1 METKKWIF
9 SAAAILLIG
18 AGCQASAEVGVTS
31 TTSATAPNVANK
43 KAQNA
48 IIQAH
53 CTHAYRCNTFGGSHR
68 FRDYDSCDRELR
80 SETLTSPVCAH
91 DIDASKL
98 SQCLDSIRSA
108 GCGEGSGVA
117 FERLCSNQTLCQ

>member
-1 METKKWIF
+1 MEAKKPIM
-9 SAAAILLIG
+9 SAAALLLIV

-31 TTSATAPNVANK
+31 TTGAAAPNVSNH

-53 CTHAYRCNTFGGSHR
+53 CTRAYRCNTFGGSHR

-80 SETLTSPVCAH
+80 SETLASPVCAH

-98 SQCLDSIRSA
+98 SQCLDSIRAA
-108 GCGEGSGVA
+108 GCGEGLGATS
-117 FERLCSNQTLCQ
+117 ERLCSNQTLCQ

>member
-1 METKKWIF
+1 METKTSLF
-9 SAAAILLIG
+9 SAAAILLLV

-31 TTSATAPNVANK
+31 TTGAAVPNVANH

-68 FRDYDSCDRELR
+68 FRDYDSCD
-80 SETLTSPVCAH
+80 
-91 DIDASKL
+91 
-98 SQCLDSIRSA
+98 
-108 GCGEGSGVA
+108 
-117 FERLCSNQTLCQ
+117 